1 MSNIYIHD
9 KNISYPD
16 RDCEHMIKS
25 EKVHDYTYDADF
37 MYRLKGFKYKFVRA
51 LIRILMIILVQPVC
65 AVRYALKITGRKNI
79 RKYFRLAGDTKGMIS
94 VCNHTTEWDTI
105 FVLMTRY
112 FRFNEFPAWQEGI
125 ESKSGMLYRLV
136 GGIPMPKSS
145 LKGMGYAFRAM
156 RDVVKEGRWLH
167 VFPEAACWAF
177 YPAVRSFQP
186 GAFQLACELN
196 RPVLPMAVKYRAPKG
211 IYRLFKKHPNAE
223 ILIGEPLLP
232 DLSLEKHGAVAD
244 LTARARL
251 SVMNLLG
258 IENEEENAKIRGSLK
273 TYHVE

>member
-1 MSNIYIHD
+1 MDSIYIHD

-16 RDCEHMIKS
+16 KDCEHMIKS
-25 EKVHDYTYDADF
+25 EKAHDYTYDADF
-37 MYRLKGFKYKFVRA
+37 MYRLKGFKYRFVRT

-65 AVRYALKITGRKNI
+65 AVRYALKVTGRRNI
-79 RKYFRLAGDTKGMIS
+79 RKYFRLTDTKGMIS
-94 VCNHTTEWDTI
+94 VCNHTTEWDSI
-105 FVLMTRY
+105 FVMITRY
-112 FRFNEFPAWQEGI
+112 FRFDEFPVWQEGV

-145 LKGMGYAFRAM
+145 LKGMGFAFRAM
-156 RDVVKEGRWLH
+156 RDVVNEGKWLH

-177 YPAVRSFQP
+177 YPAVRSFQQ
-186 GAFQLACELN
+186 GAFQLAYELN
-196 RPVLPMAVKYRAPKG
+196 KPVLPMAVKYRAPGG
-211 IYRLFKKHPNAE
+211 IYRLFKKHPNAC
-223 ILIGEPLLP
+223 ILIGEPLEADCSLP
-232 DLSLEKHGAVAD
+232 KHEAVAD
-244 LTARARL
+244 LTERARL